1 MAVRRIGPRLRH
13 DAPVRYGRT
22 IALVGTAVAYLL
34 VGPLVPLLVLVLVA
48 IPRTRRRLWP
58 WLKPTRRVVA
68 AWAGALVVVVA
79 VPVAAPDGW
88 FPIPPGGG
96 SLVTPSYVGR
106 AVRAQPIDLDVP
118 QHPGLAPNGRSS
130 MHNDAW
136 ASDAYA
142 GPGPTGDS
150 PEVDTAW
157 YGVEE
162 CATLAFDEHE
172 RIVAL
177 CGDLSGPTLH
187 VIDPDSMRT
196 LVTKDLPARTG
207 DSGKKPWQDLCGGS
221 YFYLDDQDR
230 AVLATT
236 DRRILVVATDDGEGD
251 PDLTTEAGYDLS
263 GAVPDDD
270 CLIALMPD
278 WDGRIWWVTSHGL
291 VGTVTDRGGEEP
303 VVRTLDLGEEVAN
316 SLATDADGGVYV
328 VTVEALY
335 KLVADDRSQMPVARW
350 RAPYD
355 RGSEQKPGQ
364 LSQGSGTTPTVL
376 PDGLVAITDNADGR
390 MNVVFLR
397 TADGREVC
405 RSPVFTDDGSATD
418 NSLVSVGDGG
428 VVVENNH
435 GYAGP
440 WSTLLGRTTESGFAR
455 VDVVEDA
462 ADGACEVV
470 WTSDET
476 GPTSVA
482 KVSLETGLVYAYT
495 KRSSRWGVSAWYLTA
510 IDARTGR
517 TAFAVRT
524 GLGTLLNNHYAAVTL
539 APDGSAFVATL
550 AGLVR
555 VRDRTTGQG

>member
-1 MAVRRIGPRLRH
+1 MK
-13 DAPVRYGRT
+13 YGRSL
-22 IALVGTAVAYLL
+22 ALVATAVAYLL
-34 VGPLVPLLVLVLVA
+34 LGPVVVLPVVVA
-48 IPRTRRRLWP
+48 LAVPRTRRRLWA
-58 WLKPTRRVVA
+58 WLRPTRRVVA
-68 AWAGALVVVVA
+68 AWAAALVVVVG
-79 VPVAAPDGW
+79 VPVVAPDGW
-88 FPIPPGGG
+88 FPLPPGGG

-106 AVRAQPIDLDVP
+106 AARAQPIDLAVP

-162 CATLAFDEHE
+162 CATLAFDAHE
-172 RIVAL
+172 RLVAL
-177 CGDLSGPTLH
+177 CGDLGGPTLH

-196 LVTKDLPARTG
+196 LVTKDLPERTG
-207 DSGKKPWQDLCGGS
+207 DSGAKPWQDLCGGS
-221 YFYLDDQDR
+221 YFYLDAEDR

-251 PDLTTEAGYDLS
+251 PDLTTEESYDLS
-263 GAVPDDD
+263 GAVPEDD

-278 WDGRIWWVTSHGL
+278 WDGRIWWVTSDGL
-291 VGTVTDRGGEEP
+291 VGTVTDRGEEP
-303 VVRTLDLGEEVAN
+303 VVTTLDLGEEVAN
-316 SLATDADGGVYV
+316 SLATGEDGGVYV

-335 KLVADDRSQMPVARW
+335 KLVADDRSDTPVVRW
-350 RAPYD
+350 RTPYD

-364 LSQGSGTTPTVL
+364 LSRGSGTTPTLL
-376 PDGLVAITDNADGR
+376 PGGLVAITDNADPR

-397 TADGREVC
+397 TGDGAEVC
-405 RSPVFTDDGSATD
+405 RAPVFAEGASATD

-440 WSTLLGRTTESGFAR
+440 WSTMLGRTTDAGFAR
-455 VDVVEDA
+455 VDV
-462 ADGACEVV
+462 ADGECEVA

-495 KRSSRWGVSAWYLTA
+495 KRSSWWGVSAWYLTA
-510 IDARTGR
+510 LDARTGR

-539 APDGSAFVATL
+539 APDGTVFIATL

-555 VRDRTTGQG
+555 VRDKVTG